1 MAAAVG
7 IEAPGAVSKLR
18 ERVKALVSPE
28 RFEHVERVTELAL
41 TIGRANGLSADE
53 LRRLELAAILHDAAR
68 DLPDA
73 ELLRLAPPACDVEEQ
88 HPLAVHGRAGAELAR
103 SWGVSDSVV
112 LRAIEGHVWGVE
124 PGDRVGMALYV
135 ADVSEPSR
143 GVNDDIR
150 DLALTD
156 LAAAYRHAV
165 ASKVEYLEGAG
176 IAVHPTT
183 RKTYEALHEAP

>member
-1 MAAAVG
+1 M
-7 IEAPGAVSKLR
+7 
-18 ERVKALVSPE
+18 SPE

-41 TIGRANGLSADE
+41 TIGRANGFSTEE
-53 LRRLELAAILHDAAR
+53 LHRLELAATLHDAAR

-73 ELLRLAPPACDVEEQ
+73 ELLRLAPPECDVEEN

-103 SWGVSDSVV
+103 SWGVTDGVV
-112 LRAIEGHVWGVE
+112 LRAVEGHVWGVD
-124 PGDRVGMALYV
+124 PTDRVGTALYV
-135 ADVSEPSR
+135 ADVSEPMR

-150 DLALTD
+150 ELALTD
-156 LAAAYRHAV
+156 LRAAYARAV

-176 IAVHPTT
+176 IAVHPAT